1 MKISRKTVK
10 VFKMKNR
17 KGIAAICDDHLTE
30 GSTEKQ
36 ALARMEKAIART
48 LKKEQAKKKKK

>member
-1 MKISRKTVK
+1 MKIGRKAVK

-17 KGIAAICDDHLTE
+17 KGVAAICDDHLTE
-30 GSTEKQ
+30 GATAKQ
-36 ALARMEKAIART
+36 ALARMEKAVART